1 MKNLINKINNSI
13 IFHTKEKNKSYLQAY
28 RNIKTDLEYIYSK
41 NTNLD
46 PIEGLKKL
54 KKERLNNL
62 EIYNKDTDL
71 YNQENLELL
80 IINTYLPKEIDES
93 VIIDYL
99 TELHPISRNKMD
111 FRKYQDECFEKFGQK
126 VDSQIILKFIKNL

>member
-13 IFHTKEKNKSYLQAY
+13 IFHTKEKNKNYLQAY
-28 RNIKTDLEYIYSK
+28 RNIKTDLEYLYSK
-41 NTNLD
+41 NINLD

-80 IINTYLPKEIDES
+80 IINTYLPIEIEES
-93 VIIDYL
+93 IIIDYL
-99 TELHPISRNKMD
+99 TKLHPISRNKAD
-111 FRKYQDECFEKFGQK
+111 FKKYQDECFEKFGQK
-126 VDSQIILKFIKNL
+126 VSSQTILKFIKNI

>member
-1 MKNLINKINNSI
+1 MKSLINKINNSI
-13 IFHTKEKNKSYLQAY
+13 IFHTKEKNKNYLQAY

-41 NTNLD
+41 NINLD

-93 VIIDYL
+93 VIINYL

-111 FRKYQDECFEKFGQK
+111 FKKYQDECFEKFGQK